1 VQAIKIMMMLTAFM
15 AVMWCLGLLPSQQE
29 HAALLQQ
36 EAAEQPAAAEDRHT
50 EL

>member
-1 VQAIKIMMMLTAFM
+1 MIMLTAFM

-29 HAALLQQ
+29 HAALLDEERARQ
-36 EAAEQPAAAEDRHT
+36 AAAAAAAADKGHV